1 MTLTSDIGKIPTSGR
16 AQTTVLKRRRRP
28 AGRRDCVGEK
38 ISEKTVLSSSG
49 TRTLTLSVVLRAA
62 THLGHVARVSSS
74 PRQRVGCCPSGYLLS
89 RSLLGLLLVQAVA
102 DDVGSGD
109 DAVCTP
115 LPTGWSL
122 MVNDHD
128 ENVVRN
134 IGSKMWSQAEFAGCS
149 DGHGHPTQSELEARN
164 KDNTTL
170 LLASG
175 TEKPPNRPRSG
186 LDWHHDNARDKGKVA
201 IEYAPSLDTCGC
213 YMVYEWHPGG
223 PDSEACAGWLPYR
236 APIEVTDASGTTWR
250 AFVDQSKDG
259 GQWNPIAC
267 YDLPAGPQRVVASNA
282 GTDECLEKS
291 RPEHGCFWIADALMF
306 VWQREKCESQDGYRP
321 RCLDT
326 RGEAVNAST
335 ALPGTSYGGSAHLTS
350 KALEQ
355 PWELGS
361 RQLAFAVCLGIFYH
375 LLTSA
380 ASPSSGQA
388 QRARAGLIRRHR
400 QCAEPGIYLRPDA
413 WRCVIN
419 PGGDDALRCRQAI
432 GSGLYGGERYSGSGG
447 AFGGCGPA
455 GAPARSTTFTQ
466 MPSPYT
472 TRTSGNASTPS
483 RGGRRREH
491 APQHTHRCRR
501 PRRQQDARGAG
512 IAGRLSGSRP
522 PSGARQQ
529 GNGTAAV
536 ELSSLPPGHRLSGA
550 QRANFLQSGS
560 RVAVEPPP
568 DAAEPF
574 AAAEFPPAAAT
585 DRVTTAMGTPQS
597 PVDIPSPPPS
607 APTDPLTGMR
617 TALEHFF
624 SRRALRPL
632 GEADGG
638 ASTRNVDETA
648 RTLPLAAQDEGEI
661 SA

>member
-1 MTLTSDIGKIPTSGR
+1 
-16 AQTTVLKRRRRP
+16 
-28 AGRRDCVGEK
+28 
-38 ISEKTVLSSSG
+38 
-49 TRTLTLSVVLRAA
+49 
-62 THLGHVARVSSS
+62 
-74 PRQRVGCCPSGYLLS
+74 
-89 RSLLGLLLVQAVA
+89 
-102 DDVGSGD
+102 
-109 DAVCTP
+109 
-115 LPTGWSL
+115 

-355 PWELGS
+355 LRGELGS
-361 RQLAFAVCLGIFYH
+361 WQLAFAVCLGILLIT

-380 ASPSSGQA
+380 RLALVGPGVRHGRMAGSSA
-388 QRARAGLIRRHR
+388 DTD
-400 QCAEPGIYLRPDA
+400 QCAEPKVIYLRPDA
-413 WRCVIN
+413 WPMHVIN
-419 PGGDDALRCRQAI
+419 PGGDDALTVPIEPIELGVCTVGNVTVATA
-432 GSGLYGGERYSGSGG
+432 GGVT
-447 AFGGCGPA
+447 GGCGPA

-466 MPSPYT
+466 MPSPYA
-472 TRTSGNASTPS
+472 TRTSSRASTPS
-483 RGGRRREH
+483 RGGGSGESTRLNTPTG
-491 APQHTHRCRR
+491 AGG
-501 PRRQQDARGAG
+501 RGGSSGCSRAAAG

-648 RTLPLAAQDEGEI
+648 RTLPLAAQEEGEI